1 MPTDMTT
8 VARAL
13 NGVQSAG
20 QARAAIAAAA
30 AELERGNAMV
40 PDLSAWGTPDPGQ
53 AYTEVGLIRAQLAGE
68 GRAYDSQADDSPLDA
83 DTWARSRRAIER
95 TYVEVA
101 GIEGVVGA
109 VAAIDTGQI
118 LLDAVANAPKVFGTA
133 VGDVLGAAGSAAG
146 KAGAG
151 LLGGLGFVGVA
162 VLVVVLVIVLRGRLI

>member
-1 MPTDMTT
+1 MTT

-20 QARAAIAAAA
+20 QARAALAAAA
-30 AELERGNAMV
+30 AELERGNALV
-40 PDLSAWGTPDPGQ
+40 PGLSMWSTPNAGQ
-53 AYTEVGLIRAQLAGE
+53 AYTEIGIIRAELAGE
-68 GRAYDSQADDSPLDA
+68 ARAYDSQSDDSPLDL

-109 VAAIDTGQI
+109 VAAIDVGQI
-118 LLDAVANAPKVFGTA
+118 LLDAVAGAPKVFGAA
-133 VGDVLGAAGSAAG
+133 VGEVLGAAGSAAG

-151 LLGGLGFVGVA
+151 LLGGLGVVGVL
-162 VLVVVLVIVLRGRLI
+162 VLVVVAVIVLRGRLL